1 MSSSIRD
8 PQKIR
13 RGSRRGLVCQ
23 GERIVGGV
31 HLPADMQTFVDDFN
45 REYAAAGLRMIPAN
59 DAANSDYE
67 DPLDLTV

>member
-1 MSSSIRD
+1 
-8 PQKIR
+8 
-13 RGSRRGLVCQ
+13 
-23 GERIVGGV
+23 VGGV